1 MIEQW
6 APAKRKRKLKHAEPP
21 TAAQQA
27 KALRRAIAL
36 CRRATSDEARRL
48 ADGLA
53 QRWTGCNC
61 AQLMNKNHRTDE
73 LQ

>member
-6 APAKRKRKLKHAEPP
+6 APTARKRKLKQAEPP

-36 CRRATSDEARRL
+36 CKQATTDEALRL
-48 ADGLA
+48 ADELA
-53 QRWTGCNC
+53 QRWTGCSC
-61 AQLMNKNHRTDE
+61 AQLMSQKLRTNE
-73 LQ
+73 R